1 MRESEKSNERFNY
14 TDLMELPKYHAVVRV
29 VMDGEPQQP
38 VLGKLELSKWDKKRN
53 MAKGR
58 KNTGN
63 LKIEVPK
70 SETESSKIN
79 IKIDVKINER
89 VEVTKD
95 QESDNNDFF
104 DI

>member
-1 MRESEKSNERFNY
+1 
-14 TDLMELPKYHAVVRV
+14 
-29 VMDGEPQQP
+29 
-38 VLGKLELSKWDKKRN
+38 